1 MQRVSSNPQKT
12 GERRQSRVVQRL
24 GDRRITLYRRKDIE
38 HGSWFLCVYLREEKR
53 QYRVSLKTDD
63 REQAK
68 RKAEAVLI
76 DLLGKVRNGERILSP
91 SLGDVLR
98 AFEIRQQ
105 QGVAGGQIS
114 PRTVALQRY
123 RIRRG
128 FEFLKTHYPA
138 GLATKI
144 AAVDGDVFKEY
155 LPWRQALRASK
166 GADKTIRRDVVRD
179 ELLAIRKVFK
189 FAHTERLCPERSIPR
204 WYFEV
209 ERSGP
214 TRRRITQRDYTHFLN
229 CIRSWKGKA
238 RNAKDRYHREL
249 LQHFVLVVANTG
261 LRTGELL
268 ALRNRDVQIRDSA
281 KECLLTVRPETS
293 KVRRGRQITMTP
305 SYGGKVDRATPI
317 NYLIRWIRE
326 RQMHKDPADFV
337 FAPFTNGKKLARDVY
352 YHVYKQLRSDLKDL
366 GLEWFDTYHCRHF
379 WITNRLY
386 AGEPI
391 HLVAKAAGTS
401 VSEIEQTYSNVLT
414 ELITKQF
421 GERRVVYSQDG
432 SPIVIATKPERPA
445 RTRHPRVQRKTPKPG
460 PPPRR
465 KGVR

>member
-1 MQRVSSNPQKT
+1 MQRVTSSKKT
-12 GERRQSRVVQRL
+12 IDSRRQSRVVQRL
-24 GDRRITLYRRKDIE
+24 GDRRITIYRRNDIQ

-53 QYRVSLKTDD
+53 QYRVSLKTED
-63 REQAK
+63 RDEAK
-68 RKAEAVLI
+68 RKAEEVLI
-76 DLLGKVRNGERILSP
+76 DLLGRVRNGEKILSP
-91 SLGDVLR
+91 SLSDVLR
-98 AFEIRQQ
+98 GYGERQQ
-105 QGVAGGQIS
+105 QQVAGGQIA
-114 PRTVALQRY
+114 PRTVVLQQY

-128 FEFLKTHYPA
+128 FEFLKTYHPA

-144 AAVDGDVFKEY
+144 AAVDGDVFKDY
-155 LPWRQALRASK
+155 LPWRQKLRAAK

-189 FAHTERLCPERSIPR
+189 FAHAERLCPERSIPK
-204 WYFEV
+204 WNFDV

-214 TRRRITQRDYTHFLN
+214 VRRRITQQDYTHFLN
-229 CIRSWKGKA
+229 CIRSWKG
-238 RNAKDRYHREL
+238 RAKGVKERYHREL

-268 ALRNRDVQIRDSA
+268 GLKNRDLQIRESA
-281 KECLLTVRPETS
+281 MECLLTVRAETS
-293 KVRRGRQITMTP
+293 KVRRERQITVTA
-305 SYGGKVDRATPI
+305 SYGGRVNSGSPI
-317 NYLIRWIRE
+317 NYLIRWVRE
-326 RQMHKDPADFV
+326 CQVHKAPGDYV
-337 FAPFTNGKKLARDVY
+337 FAPFFDGGRSARDVY
-352 YHVYKQLRSDLKDL
+352 YHFYKLLRSDLKEL

-421 GERRVVYSQDG
+421 GEKRVAYANDG
-432 SPIVIATKPERPA
+432 SPIVLATKPERRPRA
-445 RTRHPRVQRKTPKPG
+445 RR
-460 PPPRR
+460 
-465 KGVR
+465 

>member
-1 MQRVSSNPQKT
+1 MQRVSSTEKK
-12 GERRQSRVVQRL
+12 GDERKQVRVVQRL

-63 REQAK
+63 REHAK
-68 RKAEAVLI
+68 RKAESVLI
-76 DLLGKVRNGERILSP
+76 DLLGRVRNGERILSP

-98 AFEIRQQ
+98 AYDERQQ
-105 QGVAGGQIS
+105 QEVASGQIS
-114 PRTVALQRY
+114 PRTVVLQRY

-128 FEFLKTHYPA
+128 FEFLTTYHPA
-138 GLATKI
+138 GLLTKI
-144 AAVDGDVFKEY
+144 AAVDGEVFKEY
-155 LPWRQALRASK
+155 LPWRQKLRAAK

-189 FAHTERLCPERSIPR
+189 FAHAERLCPERSIPR
-204 WYFEV
+204 WDFEV

-214 TRRRITQRDYTHFLN
+214 TRRRITQQDYTDFLN
-229 CIRSWKGKA
+229 CARSWKGKA
-238 RNAKDRYHREL
+238 KSAKDRYHREL

-268 ALRNRDVQIRDSA
+268 ALRNRDVQVREAS

-293 KVRRGRQITMTP
+293 KVRKGRQITVTP
-305 SYGGKVDRATPI
+305 SYGGRVNSGAPI

-326 RQMHKDPADFV
+326 HQVHKDPSDFV
-337 FAPFTNGKKLARDVY
+337 FAPFGNGKKSARDTY
-352 YHVYKQLRSDLKDL
+352 YHLYKQLRSDLKDI

-421 GERRVVYSQDG
+421 GEKRVAYSQDG
-432 SPIVIATKPERPA
+432 SPIVIPTKPHR
-445 RTRHPRVQRKTPKPG
+445 RTRV
-460 PPPRR
+460 RR
-465 KGVR
+465 

>member
-1 MQRVSSNPQKT
+1 MQRVSSKA
-12 GERRQSRVVQRL
+12 ERSDAIRQSRVVQRL
-24 GDRRITLYRRKDIE
+24 GDRRITLYRRKDIDR
-38 HGSWFLCVYLREEKR
+38 GSWFLCVYLREEKR

-63 REQAK
+63 REEAK

-76 DLLGKVRNGERILSP
+76 DLLGRVRNGERILSP
-91 SLGDVLR
+91 SLGDVVR
-98 AFEIRQQ
+98 AYEQRQQ
-105 QGVAGGQIS
+105 QEVAGGQLS
-114 PRTVALQRY
+114 PRTFALQRY

-128 FEFLKTHYPA
+128 LEFLGTHHSA

-155 LPWRQALRASK
+155 LPWRQGLRAAK
-166 GADKTIRRDVVRD
+166 GGDKTIRRDVVRD

-189 FAHTERLCPERSIPR
+189 FAHAERLCPERSIPR
-204 WYFEV
+204 WNFDV

-214 TRRRITQRDYTHFLN
+214 ARKRITQQDYTHFLN
-229 CIRSWKGKA
+229 CIRIWKGKA
-238 RNAKDRYHREL
+238 TSAKDRYHRQL
-249 LQHFVLVVANTG
+249 LQHFILVVANTG

-268 ALRNRDVQIRDSA
+268 ALRNKDVQVRDSA
-281 KECLLTVRPETS
+281 NECLLTVRPETS
-293 KVRRGRQITMTP
+293 KVRRGRLITVTP
-305 SYGGKVDRATPI
+305 SYGGRVISGAPI

-326 RQMHKDPADFV
+326 HQIHKDPGDLV
-337 FAPFTNGKKLARDVY
+337 FAPFTGGKKSARDVY
-352 YHVYKQLRSDLKDL
+352 YHLYKQLRSDLKEL

-401 VSEIEQTYSNVLT
+401 VREIEQTYSNVLT

-421 GERRVVYSQDG
+421 GEKRVAYSQDG
-432 SPIVIATKPERPA
+432 SPIVLPTKPGRGA
-445 RTRHPRVQRKTPKPG
+445 R
-460 PPPRR
+460 PRR
-465 KGVR
+465 